1 MLFNNLQDVYT
12 ESKELM
18 SAERK
23 KQLTNRLATISADLN
38 NADNLDKF
46 LDANVKSKGFIPRN
60 LVKIKSPKCYVWFN
74 IKILGGFFVTFY
86 LIGILE
92 LIGIMN
98 ALKVEIKDSFIFNM
112 NQKNKTIDF
121 YEIYI
126 QNNQKIPDF
135 SLFFITSI
143 FSDIII
149 NSIGYSFT
157 SIIVLILNCSIIYF
171 GLLNFHFLIGEE
183 LNQKY
188 TFNQFIYLLILY
200 ILYYLL
206 LGLIVLIPHNILKES
221 FLAYDWHISLKE
233 LKKSGHNQE
242 EKSKKLYL
250 PMNGKFFVYLFSIIA
265 SAGFKIYLDKTFLV
279 ENIRINKFENKKNKN
294 FILII
299 IFISGISIISSV
311 IFYELSSC
319 FICDKNNDDND
330 ENNNYNKEGNNKGDN
345 KKEDENKIY
354 FKKKISSKAIK
365 IFGYLIYMESNK
377 PEKKIC
383 CHDCKVSMKK
393 CSYCCGCY
401 QRDCFKCCCKID
413 NDASE
418 THMNKEK
425 VCIIYKVSGL
435 CSWFF
440 ALITRPEI
448 FLFVILIYCLEIIN
462 VGFRLDLDDYL
473 EKKEDDTIINYISLA
488 SQFILYFINF
498 IFGLTCY
505 SCKIITFISFFLND
519 QNSEYIEKKNEI
531 NIMIFGLLLIFFGGF
546 FISSFLSFLIY
557 FQFINNDLKYYL
569 ITFSIQI
576 CEYAKVLILYFADL
590 SPDKFELLSLSFAIS
605 FYLFILDILKFIIEI
620 SNIKIENLIL
630 CQFIIGIILSVAFL
644 FIMIIFI
651 IVINKTKEIDDLFEN
666 LTSLINI
673 EINSVKQQISNSDG
687 DLELIPIN
695 EVNEE

>member
-1 MLFNNLQDVYT
+1 MFFNSSMDDYI
-12 ESKELM
+12 ESQKLISE
-18 SAERK
+18 ERK

-46 LDANVKSKGFIPRN
+46 LDAKVKSDDFMPTN
-60 LVKIKSPKCYVWFN
+60 LVKIKSPKWYVWFN
-74 IKILGGFFVTFY
+74 IKILGGVFVTFY

-149 NSIGYSFT
+149 NLIGYSFT
-157 SIIVLILNCSIIYF
+157 SIIVLILNCLIIYF
-171 GLLNFHFLIGEE
+171 GLLNFHFFIGEE

-188 TFNQFIYLLILY
+188 TFNQFIYLLVLF
-200 ILYYLL
+200 ILYYLF
-206 LGLIVLIPHNILKES
+206 LGLIVLIPHNMLKES
-221 FLAYDWHISLKE
+221 FLAYDWHIILKK

-242 EKSKKLYL
+242 ENLIKIYL

-265 SAGFKIYLDKTFLV
+265 SAGCKIYLDKTFLV
-279 ENIRINKFENKKNKN
+279 ENIRMNKFENKKNKN

-299 IFISGISIISSV
+299 IFISGISIISSI
-311 IFYELSSC
+311 IFYELLSF

-330 ENNNYNKEGNNKGDN
+330 KDNNYNKEGNNKGDN

-354 FKKKISSKAIK
+354 FTKKISSNAIK

-383 CHDCKVSMKK
+383 CHDCRVSMKK

-401 QRDCFKCCCKID
+401 LRDCFKCCCKID
-413 NDASE
+413 NNVSE
-418 THMNKEK
+418 THMNKER
-425 VCIIYKVSGL
+425 VYIIYKVSGL

-440 ALITRPEI
+440 DLITRPEI
-448 FLFVILIYCLEIIN
+448 LPLIILTYCLEIIN

-505 SCKIITFISFFLND
+505 SCKIISFISFFLND
-519 QNSEYIEKKNEI
+519 KNFEYIEKKNEL

-546 FISSFLSFLIY
+546 FISSLLSFLIY

-620 SNIKIENLIL
+620 CNIKIENLIL
-630 CQFIIGIILSVAFL
+630 CQIIIGIILFVVFL
-644 FIMIIFI
+644 FFMI
-651 IVINKTKEIDDLFEN
+651 IVIYKSKELNDLFEMI
-666 LTSLINI
+666 TSLINI
-673 EINSVKQQISNSDG
+673 EKQQISNSD
-687 DLELIPIN
+687 DDRELIPIN